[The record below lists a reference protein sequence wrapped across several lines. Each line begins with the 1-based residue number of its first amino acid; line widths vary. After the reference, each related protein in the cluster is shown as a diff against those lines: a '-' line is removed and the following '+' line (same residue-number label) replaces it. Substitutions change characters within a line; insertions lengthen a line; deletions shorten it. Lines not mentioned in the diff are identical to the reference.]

1 MKIELSAGK
10 NSEGAWVVT
19 AYAGDDYAG
28 SSSFYG
34 YTKKEALG
42 KAREMVKAQG
52 GLGLYANIIKAEEA

>member
-10 NSEGAWVVT
+10 NGEGAWVVT
-19 AYAGDDYAG
+19 AYVGDDYAG

-34 YTKKEALG
+34 YTKREALS

-52 GLGLYANIIKAEEA
+52 GLGLYANIIKAVTA

>member
-19 AYAGDDYAG
+19 AYVDDDYAG
-28 SSSFYG
+28 NSAFYF
-34 YTKKEALG
+34 YTKREALS

-52 GLGLYANIIKAEEA
+52 GLGLYANIIKAVTA